1 MLARQQKRPERLGE
15 TDVDKKTETIAAEWI
30 AKYDE
35 AMMREDLDEM
45 MRIIDVVSSHPN
57 RPLKE
62 AILRQLEA

>member
-1 MLARQQKRPERLGE
+1 M
-15 TDVDKKTETIAAEWI
+15 DKKTEAIAAEWI

-35 AMMREDLDEM
+35 AMMREDLAEM

-57 RPLKE
+57 RPFKE

>member
-1 MLARQQKRPERLGE
+1 LHDNRKGRKGWGE
-15 TDVDKKTETIAAEWI
+15 IEMDKKTESIAAEWI

-35 AMMREDLDEM
+35 AMMREDLAEM

-57 RPLKE
+57 RPFKE